1 MTLAIFEQCTE
12 PLADNTS
19 DAESET
25 ITKKPKYPRRSRAK
39 AAVAAR
45 VQRQSMELFQSAFD
59 QVRGIVV
66 NSGFKSILDL
76 PFGEEKKKR
85 VTRPA
90 PNKPAFILP
99 QRLNNQGPYGWSDR
113 LTNVSRKMMYVSGE
127 TAEPSIETTSMIED
141 IVRQQVIELLRNC
154 TELAA
159 RRGAR
164 AITINDLIFQ
174 IRHDQAKV
182 SRLRTFLSWKDVRK
196 NVKDSDDKGG
206 EADLGAGEDPSGGVV
221 PGGPVDDA
229 TKKNKKAK
237 VGLPWEPSSF
247 YSQEVPE
254 RDDEE
259 DEEEEEMN
267 FITLQRLR
275 KADERTKAM
284 TKEEYVTWS
293 EYRQA
298 SFTYRKGKRFRE
310 WAGFGIVTD
319 SKPSDDIV
327 DILGFLTFEMV
338 QTLTEHA
345 LKVKEQEDLFKAQSG
360 GENAG
365 SKKRKVATG
374 LFDPPS
380 EGRSPIEPRHVQ
392 EAFRRLQQRPKKT
405 RAMLN
410 GTRLPQH
417 TALNITKLK
426 VQLKL
431 AIARL
436 RMVQQRDDSMGKTQ
450 RRAMAQLL
458 EVGKIDSARI
468 RVENIIRSDITTEL
482 HEILELYCELLI
494 ARAGL
499 LEGSVC
505 DPGLEEAV
513 KSIIYAAPKTEIK
526 ELQVVRTLLAEKYG
540 KEFVLAA
547 MDNSDGKVSDK
558 VVKKLSVTPPRE
570 ELVQGYLEE
579 IAKAYNVDW
588 PKRPLADEPPDLL
601 DDDDDDNPSGG
612 IGVRIPEGPLGNSSK
627 VAKEQE
633 ELSKATPPRTI
644 GGPSSPLTV
653 TPPRMTTDN
662 VHPKVTL
669 NSLELKPNKKMDAAA
684 QKKPAGK
691 GPGGNVPDITELER
705 RFQALKR

>member
-1 MTLAIFEQCTE
+1 M
-12 PLADNTS
+12 S
-19 DAESET
+19 DSKNDKAY
-25 ITKKPKYPRRSRAK
+25 KY
-39 AAVAAR
+39 
-45 VQRQSMELFQSAFD
+45 RQEISQ
-59 QVRGIVV
+59 
-66 NSGFKSILDL
+66 
-76 PFGEEKKKR
+76 
-85 VTRPA
+85 
-90 PNKPAFILP
+90 
-99 QRLNNQGPYGWSDR
+99 
-113 LTNVSRKMMYVSGE
+113 MMYVSGE
-127 TAEPSIETTSMIED
+127 TAEPSVETTSMIED

-154 TELAA
+154 TDLAA
-159 RRGAR
+159 RRGSR
-164 AITINDLIFQ
+164 SITINDLIFQ

-206 EADLGAGEDPSGGVV
+206 EADLGAGEDPAGGVM

-229 TKKNKKAK
+229 AKKNKKAK

-345 LKVKEQEDLFKAQSG
+345 LKVKEQEDLFKALNG
-360 GENAG
+360 GDNAG

-410 GTRLPQH
+410 GSRLPQH
-417 TALNITKLK
+417 TALNI
-426 VQLKL
+426 
-431 AIARL
+431 
-436 RMVQQRDDSMGKTQ
+436 
-450 RRAMAQLL
+450 
-458 EVGKIDSARI
+458 I
-468 RVENIIRSDITTEL
+468 RQT
-482 HEILELYCELLI
+482 
-494 ARAGL
+494 
-499 LEGSVC
+499 
-505 DPGLEEAV
+505 DPF
-513 KSIIYAAPKTEIK
+513 
-526 ELQVVRTLLAEKYG
+526 R
-540 KEFVLAA
+540 
-547 MDNSDGKVSDK
+547 
-558 VVKKLSVTPPRE
+558 
-570 ELVQGYLEE
+570 
-579 IAKAYNVDW
+579 
-588 PKRPLADEPPDLL
+588 
-601 DDDDDDNPSGG
+601 
-612 IGVRIPEGPLGNSSK
+612 SSK
-627 VAKEQE
+627 VV
-633 ELSKATPPRTI
+633 L
-644 GGPSSPLTV
+644 
-653 TPPRMTTDN
+653 
-662 VHPKVTL
+662 HPASICL
-669 NSLELKPNKKMDAAA
+669 PCAA
-684 QKKPAGK
+684 
-691 GPGGNVPDITELER
+691 
-705 RFQALKR
+705 